1 MFFLI
6 YCIGEEN
13 GDCPFSSSHK
23 PFRVANKKNQKIIL
37 FARLFVAPYI
47 QYKRRYKMCEI
58 NMNMDMTNE
67 ETEKT
72 EKVLIGKRSALYR
85 RLWKIRDILPG
96 SFSSREALCGKTNC
110 ACRREGKR
118 HKVNQYS
125 FKIGE
130 KQITR
135 SIPNEYVRQVQ
146 QQVLA
151 KKEFKKIVKQIYEIN
166 LEILFEQLAR
176 NKNKQKQKQK
186 QEKKR
191 KEKEKEKEKNRSI
204 SNIQ

>member
-1 MFFLI
+1 V
-6 YCIGEEN
+6 EN
-13 GDCPFSSSHK
+13 GNCPLSSSHK
-23 PFRVANKKNQKIIL
+23 PFRVANKKNQKFIL
-37 FARLFVAPYI
+37 FARLFVAPYVE
-47 QYKRRYKMCEI
+47 YKRRFKKMKMKK
-58 NMNMDMTNE
+58 NMKDDH
-67 ETEKT
+67 EKT
-72 EKVLIGKRSALYR
+72 LIGKRSSLYR
-85 RLWKIRDILPG
+85 KLWKIRDILPG
-96 SFSSREALCGKTNC
+96 SLSIREALCGKTNC

-125 FKIGE
+125 FKISE

-135 SIPNEYVRQVQ
+135 SIPNEYVRRVQ

-176 NKNKQKQKQK
+176 NKNRQK

-191 KEKEKEKEKNRSI
+191 KK
-204 SNIQ
+204 